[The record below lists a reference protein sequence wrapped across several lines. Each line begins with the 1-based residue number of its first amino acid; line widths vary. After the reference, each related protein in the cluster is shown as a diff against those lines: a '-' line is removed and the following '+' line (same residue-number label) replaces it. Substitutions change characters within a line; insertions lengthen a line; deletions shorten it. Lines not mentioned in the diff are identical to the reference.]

1 MIKEPRIMRR
11 IGLALITSSIG
22 VATMVA
28 VPAFVSATPG
38 TGGALSALLAQGRVH
53 HTVKIKAVEGTD
65 VVTAQNT
72 FPAGSTSG
80 WHSHPGLT
88 VVTVQS
94 GELTIYRER
103 VAGGACRERTYHAGD
118 TFFEWPIDEANAVN
132 EGSVTTVVYATF
144 FGVPAAGPARI
155 DRPDPGDCS

>member
-1 MIKEPRIMRR
+1 MMKEGNAKRR
-11 IGLALITSSIG
+11 LAIALIASSLG
-22 VATMVA
+22 LTAMVA
-28 VPAFVSATPG
+28 LPSVVLATSG
-38 TGGALSALLAQGRVH
+38 TGGAVSALLAQGRVH

-72 FPAGSTSG
+72 FPVGSTSG

-132 EGSVTTVVYATF
+132 EGNVTTVVYATF

-155 DRPDPGDCS
+155 DRPDPGNCS

>member
-118 TFFEWPIDEANAVN
+118 TVN